1 MCKVDADFTA
11 TATAGTIQTPNGDMP
26 LTCGGQYGF
35 TIQALFVWQQA
46 TGKPLMTWTDAS
58 CADMTKNLTAYFVR
72 DPYMHHLYLKGT
84 MKEFIQTYGA
94 ACCGSLE
101 KARDPCET
109 TTPPITPAPT
119 PGAGAGGGGGGG
131 IQHLKNASLSS
142 CMLHATWQDMIE
154 SAEWE
159 TRFATGGLGKLM
171 VPDLYEVWLCDSKH
185 ECAAPGDM
193 MCFTF
198 NEQGEYFEPL
208 ALNSQLQLVK
218 GQPDTGSPGSCT

>member
-1 MCKVDADFTA
+1 MQTCSADDEAKGYGQHITS
-11 TATAGTIQTPNGDMP
+11 TIRWIESDCGLPADTVK
-26 LTCGGQYGF
+26 LT
-35 TIQALFVWQQA
+35 
-46 TGKPLMTWTDAS
+46 
-58 CADMTKNLTAYFVR
+58 
-72 DPYMHHLYLKGT
+72 
-84 MKEFIQTYGA
+84 
-94 ACCGSLE
+94 
-101 KARDPCET
+101 
-109 TTPPITPAPT
+109 
-119 PGAGAGGGGGGG
+119 GAGGGGWGG

-198 NEQGEYFEPL
+198 NEQGEYFEPP
-208 ALNSQLQLVK
+208 NEPLVEL
-218 GQPDTGSPGSCT
+218 GEGPAQRGRRAAWAGAAWTGASWPMLHME